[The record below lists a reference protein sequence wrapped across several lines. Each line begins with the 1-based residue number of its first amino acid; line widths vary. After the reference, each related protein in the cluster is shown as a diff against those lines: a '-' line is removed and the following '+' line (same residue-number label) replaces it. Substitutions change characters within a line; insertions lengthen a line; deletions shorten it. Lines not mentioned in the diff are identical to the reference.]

1 MKLGYVF
8 TLLLILPLSGCGSS
22 SDTAAPAE
30 IPDNS
35 GESTDTCNVLKG
47 DNFNCAT
54 MLKDITTV
62 ALQTVTSVKTS
73 LVQLETD
80 ITSYCA
86 AQDTVTLVTAKAQW
100 ATTLAAVQQLEV
112 MQFDVIDSA
121 RDNFYNW
128 PLNDTCKV
136 DLQIASGA
144 TTDISTVA
152 TGRRG
157 LNAIE
162 YILFEEDTLSR
173 CAVTFGAVSS
183 WVTENSLDVRKKARC
198 DYAKVVTIDLVSRA
212 VTLEQ
217 ELSSL
222 DLATKYDSLQAAA
235 NRISDALFY
244 VDKQTKDA
252 KIISVLPQTEDADF
266 KATSLESQFAH
277 LSKAHL
283 QNNLLGAR
291 AIFTANDQT
300 GLEDYLIA
308 AGQTSLAT
316 DMLAALDAATATL
329 ESIEG
334 DLHTAVSNASSQS
347 ACINSAVYVAGDSDI
362 TKLCVLQK
370 NLKTFTDLLKEDFV
384 MVLKFTKP
392 AAADGDND

>member
-1 MKLGYVF
+1 MKLAFVAP
-8 TLLLILPLSGCGSS
+8 LLLTLPLMGCGSGS
-22 SDTAAPAE
+22 TSAALT
-30 IPDNS
+30 
-35 GESTDTCNVLKG
+35 TDTCQQLES
-47 DNFNCAT
+47 DTFSCTT
-54 MLKDITTV
+54 MLQDITTV
-62 ALQTVTSVKTS
+62 TQQTVATLKTDLTQLDTAIATYCSVQNANN
-73 LVQLETD
+73 LQ
-80 ITSYCA
+80 A
-86 AQDTVTLVTAKAQW
+86 AQVKW
-100 ATTLAAVQQLEV
+100 SSTLATVQQLEV

-136 DLQIASGA
+136 DLQIA
-144 TTDISTVA
+144 TDPNQDITGVA

-157 LNAIE
+157 LNAVE
-162 YILFEEDTLSR
+162 YILFEEDTLQS
-173 CAVTFGAVSS
+173 CIGVSTS
-183 WVTENSLDVRKKARC
+183 IKTWFEDTSQANRKKARC
-198 DYAKVVTIDLVSRA
+198 DYAKLITADLVDRA
-212 VTLEQ
+212 TSLAT
-217 ELSSL
+217 ELSSQN
-222 DLATKYDSLQAAA
+222 LAGQTGTLQAAA

-308 AGQTSLAT
+308 AGQASLAT
-316 DMLAALDAATATL
+316 NMLAALDAATATL

-334 DLHTAVSNASSQS
+334 SFHTAVSNASSQS
-347 ACINSAVYVAGDSDI
+347 ACINSTVYVAGDSDI

-370 NLKTFTDLLKEDFV
+370 NLKAFTDLLKEDFV